1 VARDDEPIR
10 KVIRKR
16 IRVNRD
22 GVQAVGDVN
31 AVIAANVSRGG
42 SSSVSSVSS
51 TQRIVQRS
59 SSRAEVRSD
68 EEKKKSKDREA
79 R

>member
-22 GVQAVGDVN
+22 GVQAVGDLN

-59 SSRAEVRSD
+59 SSRAEARGD
-68 EEKKKSKDREA
+68 ERKKKPKDHDA